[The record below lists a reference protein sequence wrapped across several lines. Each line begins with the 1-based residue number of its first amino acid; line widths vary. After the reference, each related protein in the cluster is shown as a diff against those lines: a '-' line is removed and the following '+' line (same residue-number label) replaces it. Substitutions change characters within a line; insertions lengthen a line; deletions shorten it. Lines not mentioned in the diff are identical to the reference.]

1 MKTGSRHVLSS
12 ETVTSVT
19 IRNAL
24 AKGFGRSISSRAW
37 RASASETFVNGGCAM
52 ADSLFIIDSTFL
64 LETSRNSF
72 HGAPLLHDSSG
83 YDTTMLFGFARD
95 LLRLRKQLGM
105 RKALIVIGDDRPSLP
120 GSLISDAI
128 DFLKRLRV
136 PVLYAKG
143 VRLGNVCAALAERC
157 TWIVTGNRAMLQLVN
172 DRCGVILPKKG
183 KELDVV
189 TLASIKDQL
198 GISPSQVPSLF
209 ALTDK
214 NGRDSVFTQ
223 GQAVRLLELH
233 GTLETVLQKAAAGEL
248 GRVGH
253 KLATRG
259 DALRERYRELEFRAA
274 ALGNLQ
280 GRYAETKFIE
290 EAEVATCVLK
300 EYGFWSLVRLLPFP
314 ERELVRGINL
324 AEKNPSRLEYRA
336 ARTQA
341 ELDELHKMVETAEVC
356 GLDTE
361 ASDKDPRNAVLYG
374 VAFSVRERQAVY
386 VPLMEPDLAGVS
398 QEEVRVR
405 LARIFRVK
413 TKFVGH
419 NIKFDYL
426 ILRKHGMHLRNI
438 HFDTMLAASECFGDW
453 EFFNLGEVTRRLL
466 GTKIKRYS
474 DIIGKEQTFL
484 DVPFKDLVEHAC
496 TDAHMSLRLFH
507 RLTIELRNRQ
517 LEERFLKD
525 RMGIL
530 VRLAAMECDG
540 VRIDVKKIEISISRL
555 QEDAH
560 ELKKLIF
567 QEAGCEFDLDSRAAT
582 SDALRKVEA
591 LREWITSRSLTQS
604 GMEQLAWRHRLI
616 EKIVRYKRVC
626 ERLRELDAIRNAVRR
641 GKVFPLFSQ
650 LRVPHMSATSSS
662 PNLDEALR
670 ANAIRDAL
678 LSQDYPRPKQALQRL
693 QQITQDAVLRMDLT
707 RCARSDFRC
716 AGEPSLEGL
725 DHADALLSI
734 AIGLPDTVVCRRFLL
749 SPEKA
754 KRIRASLQLRY
765 PAIFEW
771 IDRFRRE
778 SIARGYAE
786 HHGRRIYLEGL
797 RSSNIEKRNRA
808 TSSAV
813 RWLVRY

>member
-1 MKTGSRHVLSS
+1 
-12 ETVTSVT
+12 
-19 IRNAL
+19 
-24 AKGFGRSISSRAW
+24 
-37 RASASETFVNGGCAM
+37 M

-209 ALTDK
+209 ALTEK

-223 GQAVRLLELH
+223 GQAVRFLELH

-274 ALGNLQ
+274 ALGDLK

-290 EAEVATCVLK
+290 EAEVVTCVLK

-398 QEEVRVR
+398 QEEIRVR
-405 LARIFRVK
+405 LAGIFRIK

-419 NIKFDYL
+419 NMKFDYL
-426 ILRKHGMHLRNI
+426 ILQKHGMHLRNI

-453 EFFNLGEVTRRLL
+453 EFFNLAEVARRLL

-496 TDAHMSLRLFH
+496 TDADMSLRLFH

-525 RMGIL
+525 RMGML

-540 VRIDVKKIEISISRL
+540 VRIDVKKIEMSISRL
-555 QEDAH
+555 RQDAH

-567 QEAGCEFDLDSRAAT
+567 QEAGCEFELDSRVGT

-604 GMEQLAWRHRLI
+604 GMEQVAWRHLLI
-616 EKIVRYKRVC
+616 EQIVRYRRVC
-626 ERLRELDAIRNAVRR
+626 ERLRELDAIRNAARR

-650 LRVPHMSATSSS
+650 LRVTHMSATSSS

-670 ANAIRDAL
+670 ANAIGDAL

>member
-37 RASASETFVNGGCAM
+37 RASTPETFVNGGCAM

-64 LETSRNSF
+64 LETSQNAFR
-72 HGAPLLHDSSG
+72 GAPLLHDSG
-83 YDTTMLFGFARD
+83 GRDTTMLFGFARD

-105 RKALIVIGDDRPSLP
+105 RKTLIVIGDDRPFLP
-120 GSLISDAI
+120 GSLISDVI

-143 VRLGNVCAALAERC
+143 VRVGNVCAALAERC
-157 TWIVTGNRAMLQLVN
+157 NWIVTGNRAMLQLIS

-183 KELDVV
+183 NELDVV

-198 GISPSQVPSLF
+198 GVSPSQVPSLF

-253 KLATRG
+253 KLATRS

-314 ERELVRGINL
+314 ERELVRRINL
-324 AEKNPSRLEYRA
+324 AEEKPSRLEYRA

-341 ELDELHKMVETAEVC
+341 ELDELYKMVETAEVC

-374 VAFSVRERQAVY
+374 VAFSVREGQAVY
-386 VPLMEPDLAGVS
+386 VPLMQSDLGGVS
-398 QEEVRVR
+398 QEEVRTR
-405 LARIFRVK
+405 LRRIFRIK

-426 ILRKHGMHLRNI
+426 ILRKHGMRMRNI
-438 HFDTMLAASECFGDW
+438 HFDTMLAAAECFGDW
-453 EFFNLGEVTRRLL
+453 EFFNLGEVARKLL
-466 GTKIKRYS
+466 GTRIKRYS
-474 DIIGKEQTFL
+474 DIIQKEQTFL

-496 TDAHMSLRLFH
+496 TDADVSLRLFH
-507 RLTIELRNRQ
+507 RLSVGLRNRQ
-517 LEERFLKD
+517 LEDRFLRD
-525 RMGIL
+525 RMRML
-530 VRLAAMECDG
+530 TTLAEMEFEG
-540 VRIDVKKIEISISRL
+540 VRVDVKKIEMSTSRL
-555 QEDAH
+555 LEDADA
-560 ELKKLIF
+560 LKTLIF
-567 QEAGCEFDLDSRAAT
+567 QEAGCEFDLDDRKAT

-591 LREWITSRSLTQS
+591 LRKWTTSRSLTQTA
-604 GMEQLAWRHRLI
+604 MEQLAWRHPLV
-616 EKIVRYKRVC
+616 EQIVKYRRVRKRQ
-626 ERLRELDAIRNAVRR
+626 RELDAIRNATRKE
-641 GKVFPLFSQ
+641 KVFPLFSQ
-650 LRVPHMSATSSS
+650 LRVPHMIAISSS
-662 PNLDEALR
+662 PNLDEAFR
-670 ANAIRDAL
+670 ANAVTHAL
-678 LSQDYPRPKQALQRL
+678 LSQDYTSPKQALQRL
-693 QQITQDAVLRMDLT
+693 QQITKDEVLRRELS
-707 RCARSDFRC
+707 RSARSDFRC
-716 AGEPSLEGL
+716 VGEPSLEGL
-725 DHADALLSI
+725 EHGEVLLSV
-734 AIGLPDTVVCRRFLL
+734 AIGLPDAAACRRFLI

-754 KRIRASLQLRY
+754 MRIKANLQVRY
-765 PAIFEW
+765 PTLFEW
-771 IDRFRRE
+771 LDRFRRE
-778 SIARGYAE
+778 SITRGYAE
-786 HHGRRIYLEGL
+786 HDGQRIYIEGL
-797 RSSNIEKRNRA
+797 RSSNIEKRNTA
-808 TSSAV
+808 TVSAA
-813 RWLVRY
+813 RWLVRH

>member
-1 MKTGSRHVLSS
+1 
-12 ETVTSVT
+12 
-19 IRNAL
+19 
-24 AKGFGRSISSRAW
+24 
-37 RASASETFVNGGCAM
+37 VNGNCAM
-52 ADSLFIIDSTFL
+52 AESLFVIDSTFL
-64 LETSRNSF
+64 LETSQNAFR
-72 HGAPLLHDSSG
+72 GAPLLHDSSG
-83 YDTTMLFGFARD
+83 RDTTMLFGFARD

-105 RKALIVIGDDRPSLP
+105 RKALIVIGDDRPRRS

-143 VRLGNVCAALAERC
+143 VSVGNVCAALADRC
-157 TWIVTGNRAMLQLVN
+157 TWIVTGNRAMLQLIS
-172 DRCGVILPKKG
+172 DRRGVILPKKSD
-183 KELDVV
+183 ELDVV

-198 GISPSQVPSLF
+198 GVSPSQVPSLF
-209 ALTDK
+209 ALTEK
-214 NGRDSVFTQ
+214 NGRDSVLTQ
-223 GQAVRLLELH
+223 GQAVRFLELH
-233 GTLETVLQKAAAGEL
+233 GTLETVLQKAAAGGL

-253 KLATRG
+253 KLATMS

-274 ALGNLQ
+274 ALGDLK

-290 EAEVATCVLK
+290 EADVATCVLK

-314 ERELVRGINL
+314 ERELVRRINL
-324 AEKNPSRLEYRA
+324 AEENPSRLEYRA

-341 ELDELHKMVETAEVC
+341 ELDELYKMVETAEVC

-374 VAFSVRERQAVY
+374 VAFSVREGQAVY

-405 LARIFRVK
+405 LARIFRIK
-413 TKFVGH
+413 TQFVGH

-426 ILRKHGMHLRNI
+426 ILRKHGMDLRNI

-453 EFFNLGEVTRRLL
+453 EFFNLGEVARRLL
-466 GTKIKRYS
+466 GTTIKRYS

-484 DVPFKDLVEHAC
+484 DVPFRDLVDHAC
-496 TDAHMSLRLFH
+496 SDADMSLRLFH
-507 RLTIELRNRQ
+507 RLTVELRNRQ

-525 RMGIL
+525 GMGIL
-530 VRLAAMECDG
+530 MRLAAMECDG
-540 VRIDVKKIEISISRL
+540 VRIDVKKIEMSISRL

-567 QEAGCEFDLDSRAAT
+567 QEAGCEFDLDSRAET
-582 SDALRKVEA
+582 SDTLRKVEA
-591 LREWITSRSLTQS
+591 LREWILSRSLTQS

-616 EKIVRYKRVC
+616 EQIVRYRRVC
-626 ERLRELDAIRNAVRR
+626 ERLRELEAIRTAARR

-650 LRVPHMSATSSS
+650 LRVPHMTATSSS

-693 QQITQDAVLRMDLT
+693 QQITQDEVLRMDLT
-707 RCARSDFRC
+707 RCVRSDFRC
-716 AGEPSLEGL
+716 AGEPLLEGL

-734 AIGLPDTVVCRRFLL
+734 AIGLPDAAVCRRFLL

-754 KRIRASLQLRY
+754 MRIRASLQLRY

-786 HHGRRIYLEGL
+786 HDGRRIYLEGL

-808 TSSAV
+808 TSSAI